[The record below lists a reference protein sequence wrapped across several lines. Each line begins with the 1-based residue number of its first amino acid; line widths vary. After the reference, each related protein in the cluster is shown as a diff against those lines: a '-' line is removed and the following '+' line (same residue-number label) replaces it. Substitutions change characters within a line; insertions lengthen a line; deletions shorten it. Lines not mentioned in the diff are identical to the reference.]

1 MPPAELAG
9 VVALA
14 IVVVREAFGMVRGVQ
29 ARRNGTNGEQVMR
42 MVQAEILRLRN
53 QMEALTTEVATI
65 KGRCDLLFQGRDPH
79 P

>member
-9 VVALA
+9 IVALA
-14 IVVVREAFGMVRGVQ
+14 VVVVREAFAMVRGIQ

-42 MVQAEILRLRN
+42 TVQAEILRLRN

-65 KGRCDLLFQGRDPH
+65 KGRCDLLFQGREPH